1 MGKEAATEK
10 GKEMRKRKLKFI
22 CPHCKKES
30 QIVDVMQDA
39 EVHMPVD
46 YVDTEGFLHYD
57 RQEPM
62 IVSRKGH
69 FACDECAAAFLSGH
83 RDLPT
88 GTMLLCTILSGV
100 STTARN
106 HASNDTAR

>member
-22 CPHCKKES
+22 CPHCKKEA

-39 EVHMPVD
+39 DVFMPID

-62 IVSRKGH
+62 VVSKKGY
-69 FACDECAAAFLSGH
+69 FACDECG
-83 RDLPT
+83 RRIP
-88 GTMLLCTILSGV
+88 IR
-100 STTARN
+100 TAVFANRYDALV
-106 HASNDTAR
+106 HYLERRFYDSEKPCK